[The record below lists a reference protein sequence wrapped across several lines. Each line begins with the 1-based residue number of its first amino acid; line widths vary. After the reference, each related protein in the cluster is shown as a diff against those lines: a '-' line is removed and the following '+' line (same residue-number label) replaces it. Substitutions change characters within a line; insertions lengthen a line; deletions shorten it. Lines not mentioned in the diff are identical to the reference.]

1 MNWCVL
7 GAGTGCGVVGG
18 WLSGGQRRGT
28 GDRAAEADF
37 DLRDGQLRAHL
48 VLSSKAHPEVSQMT
62 QRWGM
67 GARDL
72 RLLHR
77 VLGLSQD

>member
-1 MNWCVL
+1 ML

-18 WLSGGQRRGT
+18 WLSGGQQRGT
-28 GDRAAEADF
+28 AGGSRAAEADF
-37 DLRDGQLRAHL
+37 GLKDGQLGVRL

-62 QRWGM
+62 RRWGM